1 MKLLKTNLGKANDWL
16 RASLTGLALSI
27 IALGDFTCMQASAEA
42 NAQTSTQGKAQL
54 LAQASPQANEWN
66 KRFELAVKAY
76 NFRIYD
82 EAQRK
87 LSVLNKLQ
95 SGLAGSNIHYIKAR
109 VLQAKVYYAEGK
121 LDLAAQTYA
130 KCSQLSKNYSGPD
143 SLVHA
148 DCLAGLAQIALVKGD
163 AKKAA
168 MLCDQALAIKRKYLN
183 ESSRAL
189 GTTYT
194 LSANISFALGA
205 EEQARES
212 FVKAIEIL
220 RKDPGP
226 QELDL
231 ADALRD
237 YALFNKEMDHLDDAT
252 KDYEES
258 FALKEKAVRFTQPAC
273 LRGLINFPWDDGMP
287 GCSQIVDGKFPLKS
301 ITVNGLKVSA
311 CTVDLR
317 NIIGVLV
324 SLENVTPS
332 PMTVGV
338 GPAQFKITKPGTNV
352 LKALDHKFIDET
364 LEEETFWGQTWRQES
379 LRFLQA
385 TFIPPLP
392 KNPNLGDIPQSNV
405 FGDWGK
411 WPRARAGAPHIVPTH
426 ALLANAQSIL
436 DPLAKGASQA
446 HCLNLNG
453 IYIEPN
459 SSRSSILFYQY
470 QPWNQAKVEVSI
482 GNTVY
487 ELPFQFQ
494 GKL

>member
-1 MKLLKTNLGKANDWL
+1 MKLLKKYFGP
-16 RASLTGLALSI
+16 ASLAALAF
-27 IALGDFTCMQASAEA
+27 GNF
-42 NAQTSTQGKAQL
+42 TSTQINAQPNTHSKSDL
-54 LAQASPQANEWN
+54 LAQASPANDKPASEWN
-66 KRFELAVKAY
+66 RRFELAVKAY

-95 SGLAGSNIHYIKAR
+95 SGLTGANIHYVKAR
-109 VLQAKVYYAEGK
+109 VLQAKVYYAEGS
-121 LDLAAQTYA
+121 LDLATQTYA
-130 KCSQLSKNYSGPD
+130 KCSQLSKSYTGPD

-148 DCLAGLAQIALVKGD
+148 DCLAGLAQIALFKGD

-168 MLCDQALAIKRKYLN
+168 TLCDQALAIKKKYLSEN
-183 ESSRAL
+183 ENDL
-189 GTTYT
+189 GTIYA
-194 LSANISFALGA
+194 LSANIAFALGSD
-205 EEQARES
+205 EQARES
-212 FVKAIEIL
+212 FTKAIEIL

-237 YALFNKEMDHLDDAT
+237 YALFNKEMDHLDEAS

-317 NIIGVLV
+317 NIIGVLI

-392 KNPNLGDIPQSNV
+392 KNPNLGGIPQSNV

-411 WPRARAGAPHIVPTH
+411 WPRARAGAPHIVPTQ

-470 QPWNQAKVEVSI
+470 QPWNQAKVEVLI